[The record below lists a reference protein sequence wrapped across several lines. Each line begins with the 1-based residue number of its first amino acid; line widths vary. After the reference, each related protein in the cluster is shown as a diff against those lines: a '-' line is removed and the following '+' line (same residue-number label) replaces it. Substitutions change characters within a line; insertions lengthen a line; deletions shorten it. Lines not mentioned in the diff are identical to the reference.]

1 MTTVS
6 TRDAATGIRFTVERF
21 ESVMPE
27 LPPLFYEHW
36 VEVAVDKDRIALD
49 PDFNRYVALDRAGVL
64 AMQTVRRDGQLKG
77 YFISEVYPHLHYQK
91 CLMAIQ
97 DIYYIHPNCRQGGCA
112 AAFFRFVAADL
123 KLRGVKKQLIMRKL
137 HLDPRIGD
145 LWERLGYR
153 PDEVWYSKLL

>member
-36 VEVAVDKDRIALD
+36 LE
-49 PDFNRYVALDRAGVL
+49 VALDRAGVL

-77 YFISEVYPHLHYQK
+77 YFISEVYPHLHYQRT
-91 CLMAIQ
+91 LMAIQ
-97 DIYYIHPNCRQGGCA
+97 DIYYIHPNCRQGGIA

>member
-1 MTTVS
+1 MLRRLSSVPANSGKVTQSTNTPPATAPRTKLPSAASSRYHDIIDCPPCVQRALCGTMTTIS

-49 PDFNRYVALDRAGVL
+49 PDFNRYIALDRAGVL

-77 YFISEVYPHLHYQK
+77 YFISEVFPHLHYQRT
-91 CLMAIQ
+91 LMAIQ
-97 DIYYIHPNCRQGGCA
+97 DIY
-112 AAFFRFVAADL
+112 
-123 KLRGVKKQLIMRKL
+123 
-137 HLDPRIGD
+137 
-145 LWERLGYR
+145 
-153 PDEVWYSKLL
+153 